1 MSAPT
6 SIKLIECPR
15 DAMQG
20 WPHPIATADKV
31 SYIQSLLRVGFDT
44 LDLGSFVSAKAI
56 PQMADTADVLR
67 KLSFDNTFTKSLVIV
82 ANERGANEAITFP
95 CIQYLGFPFSVS
107 ETFQQRNTRSG
118 RQQALDTVASI
129 AAACHSHNKELVVY
143 LSMAFGNP
151 YQDPYHQDEVLEWA
165 YRLGPLG
172 VTIFSLADTVGLATP
187 EQVFQLTE
195 AFNKEF
201 SGVETGLH
209 LHASP
214 HGWKQKVEAGLLA
227 GCTRFDAALGGVGG
241 CPMAADSLVSNL
253 NMEWLADWLEQKGYV
268 TTINK
273 KALTASAA
281 LAAKLFV

>member
-1 MSAPT
+1 MSAST

-31 SYIQSLLRVGFDT
+31 RYIQSLLRVGFDT

-56 PQMADTADVLR
+56 PQMADTADVLS
-67 KLSFDNTFTKSLVIV
+67 KLSFDNSVTKSLVIV
-82 ANERGANEAITFP
+82 ANERGANEAISFP

-118 RQQALDTVASI
+118 RQQALDTVVSI
-129 AAACHSHNKELVVY
+129 AAACHTHNKELVIY

-165 YRLGPLG
+165 YRLSPLG
-172 VTIFSLADTVGLATP
+172 ATIFSLADTVGLATP
-187 EQVFQLTE
+187 EQVFQLTK
-195 AFNKEF
+195 AFKKEF
-201 SGVETGLH
+201 AGIETGLH
-209 LHASP
+209 LHAAP
-214 HGWKQKVEAGLLA
+214 NGWKQKVEAGLLA

-253 NMEWLADWLEQKGYV
+253 NMEWLAEWVEQKGYV

-273 KALTASAA
+273 KELVASAA